1 MTDESELKDMPK
13 YVLTLSP
20 KSQTLNTG
28 MTDESELKDMTQ
40 YVVTRWYRAP
50 ELIMLT
56 KDYTS
61 AIDMW
66 SAGCIMAEL
75 LSRR

>member
-1 MTDESELKDMPK
+1 MTDESELK
-13 YVLTLSP
+13 
-20 KSQTLNTG
+20 
-28 MTDESELKDMTQ
+28 EMTQ

-56 KDYTS
+56 KDYTA